1 MKSLNRR
8 QFVIGIV
15 SAAGAT
21 TLCSCASTNGPANPP
36 GKVDVGPLSNYA
48 LDGIRDDFAKSHGI
62 MLVTFGGRLV
72 ATSSLCT
79 HKGCVIDKERDAAG
93 FKCPCHGSRYD
104 RAGIVQEGPARDPL
118 VRYVLWLD
126 SARHVTV
133 DSSKPL
139 IQPLWG
145 RADAYLV
152 ART

>member
-1 MKSLNRR
+1 MDQINRR
-8 QFVIGIV
+8 QFVLGVV
-15 SAAGAT
+15 SAAGVAG
-21 TLCSCASTNGPANPP
+21 LCSCASIGPVNPP
-36 GKVDVGPLSNYA
+36 GKVDIGPLSDYA
-48 LDGIRDDFAKSHGI
+48 LDGIREKFATSHGI

-72 ATSSLCT
+72 ATSSICT
-79 HKGCVIDKERDAAG
+79 HKGCVIEKEKDS

-118 VRYVLWLD
+118 VRYVMWLD
-126 SARHVTV
+126 SSGHVTV
-133 DSSKPL
+133 DTSKPL